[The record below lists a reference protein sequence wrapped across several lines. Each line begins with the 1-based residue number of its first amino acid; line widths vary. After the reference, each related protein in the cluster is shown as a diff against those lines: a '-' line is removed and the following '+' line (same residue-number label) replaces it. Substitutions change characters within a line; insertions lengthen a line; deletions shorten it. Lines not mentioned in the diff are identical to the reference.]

1 VLFEVFF
8 MYKTLDFK
16 RFSQL

>member
-1 VLFEVFF
+1 VLFEVIF
-8 MYKTLDFK
+8 MYKTFDFK